1 MTALLNWRVWFAIG
15 IAASLALMG
24 AGGYRVGSKHVQ
36 AEWDAEKVVQ
46 LHAAAVAEVENRRIE
61 TKRQTGV
68 IDAQNAQVKRTAVL
82 QADAASS
89 RAAVDSL
96 RDTIRTATASLS
108 SRSAASASEYS
119 AALGAVLAECGT
131 AFADVAAK
139 ADGHASDSLMLQE
152 AWPK

>member
-1 MTALLNWRVWFAIG
+1 MIALFNWRVWFAVG
-15 IAASLALMG
+15 LALSFVLIG
-24 AGGYRVGSKHVQ
+24 AGGYRAGKKHVQ
-36 AEWDAEKVVQ
+36 AKWDAEKMAQ
-46 LHAAAVAEVENRRIE
+46 ITAAVNAEVENRRIE

-82 QADAASS
+82 QADVASS

-96 RDTIRTATASLS
+96 RDTIRTATASLP

-119 AALGAVLAECGT
+119 AALGAVLSECST
-131 AFADVAAK
+131 AFADVSAK
-139 ADGHASDSLMLQE
+139 ADGHASDTLMLEQ

>member
-1 MTALLNWRVWFAIG
+1 
-15 IAASLALMG
+15 MG

-96 RDTIRTATASLS
+96 RDTIRTATADLP
-108 SRSAASASEYS
+108 SRTPSAVIGYATT
-119 AALGAVLAECGT
+119 AAQLLGECGAAYT
-131 AFADVAAK
+131 GLAGQADAIW
-139 ADGHASDSLMLQE
+139 SERQTLIE